1 MNQIYLLLKTFANSN
16 EGLILYNVHKNGARL
31 VDKLYD
37 ATMHQKYF
45 LFLMSAEDINYQNS
59 IENKLIGIAK
69 GVGIE
74 FKDSSNSRRQ
84 SNDFRSRMKEKQRK
98 RGVNIE

>member
-1 MNQIYLLLKTFANSN
+1 
-16 EGLILYNVHKNGARL
+16 
-31 VDKLYD
+31 
-37 ATMHQKYF
+37 
-45 LFLMSAEDINYQNS
+45 MSAEDINYQNS
-59 IENKLIGIAK
+59 IEHKLIGIAK

-98 RGVNIE
+98 RKEKET